1 MRRRT
6 ARFLTAYRYADE
18 PTLDDRDRV
27 AAMRD
32 VRADSLARLVESVGR
47 NHVTEGP
54 ACSCGVTAPCP
65 TRRTLDQYE
74 EKR

>member
-1 MRRRT
+1 MTTYLPYSPEVQRQARR
-6 ARFLTAYRYADE
+6 
-18 PTLDDRDRV
+18 
-27 AAMRD
+27 
-32 VRADSLARLVESVGR
+32 DSLARLVESVSR

>member
-1 MRRRT
+1 MRRRA
-6 ARFLTAYRYADE
+6 ARFLSTYRYADE
-18 PTLDDRDRV
+18 PMLDPERV
-27 AAMRD
+27 TAMRD
-32 VRADSLARLVESVGR
+32 ARADSLARLVESVGR

-54 ACSCGVTAPCP
+54 ACSCGLTAPCP